1 LNILRFTFALITAVV
16 VSLSITGILY
26 AQSKTAYDI
35 RLEKGIESFYRSDWS
50 QAQTTFRQLQALDPQ
65 NPKAYFFD
73 SMIPFWQ
80 YFFASSDA
88 SAAAEFLKR
97 SEKAIDVAER
107 RLKRSARDTSAV
119 LMLSGLYGYRSLVA
133 AAEKEYTTAIKSGV
147 TGFGY
152 TRQILAT
159 NNDNED
165 ALIGKGVFQYMV
177 GSIPKEGRWMTN
189 MIGMSG
195 TVEGG
200 FKELERAARSKSSSR
215 IDAMMILAY
224 LYDREKRHQDAL
236 RISKELVKAY
246 PENII
251 FQFYLAKS
259 LDMTNQVDKA
269 RDVYRY
275 VVEKD
280 HDLKGLKTLSN
291 QRLNDLSR

>member
-1 LNILRFTFALITAVV
+1 MFLLFVPNRSFAQTK
-16 VSLSITGILY
+16 S
-26 AQSKTAYDI
+26 AYES
-35 RLEKGIESFYRSDWS
+35 RLERGIESFYRSDWA
-50 QAQTTFRQLQALDPQ
+50 QAQSTFRQLQVLEPQ

-73 SMIPFWQ
+73 AMIPFWQ
-80 YFFASSDA
+80 YFFASSDSK
-88 SAAAEFLKR
+88 SATEFLKR
-97 SEKAIDVAER
+97 SDKAIDVAEK

-147 TGFGY
+147 TGFTY
-152 TRQILAT
+152 TRQLLAI
-159 NNDNED
+159 NDANED

-189 MIGMSG
+189 LIGMSG
-195 TVEGG
+195 TVDGG
-200 FKELERAARSKSSSR
+200 FKELERAAKSKSSSR

-224 LYDREKRHQDAL
+224 LYDREKRYHDAL

-251 FQFYLAKS
+251 FQYYMARS

-275 VVEKD
+275 VVEKE
-280 HDLKGLKTLSN
+280 HDLNGLKNLSN
-291 QRLNDLSR
+291 QRLNALSR

>member
-1 LNILRFTFALITAVV
+1 
-16 VSLSITGILY
+16 
-26 AQSKTAYDI
+26 
-35 RLEKGIESFYRSDWS
+35 
-50 QAQTTFRQLQALDPQ
+50 
-65 NPKAYFFD
+65 
-73 SMIPFWQ
+73 
-80 YFFASSDA
+80 
-88 SAAAEFLKR
+88 
-97 SEKAIDVAER
+97 
-107 RLKRSARDTSAV
+107 
-119 LMLSGLYGYRSLVA
+119 MLSGLYGYRSLVA

>member
-1 LNILRFTFALITAVV
+1 MIRLVILLLLALG
-16 VSLSITGILY
+16 VSNHAY
-26 AQSKTAYDI
+26 AQAKSAYES

-50 QAQTTFRQLQALDPQ
+50 RAQSVFRELQALEPQ

-80 YFFASSDA
+80 YFFATSD
-88 SAAAEFLKR
+88 SKSAAEFLKR

-107 RLKRSARDTSAV
+107 RLKRSSRDTSAV

-147 TGFGY
+147 TGFTY
-152 TRQILAT
+152 TRQLLAI
-159 NNDNED
+159 NDSNED

-195 TVEGG
+195 SIEGG
-200 FKELERAARSKSSSR
+200 FKDLERAANSKSTSR

-224 LYDREKRHQDAL
+224 LYDREKKHQDAL
-236 RISKELVKAY
+236 RISKELVKIY

-251 FQFYLAKS
+251 FQYYLARS
-259 LDMTNQVDKA
+259 LDMTNQIEKA
-269 RDVYRY
+269 VDVYRH
-275 VVEKD
+275 VVQHD
-280 HDLKGLKTLSN
+280 HDLDRLKNLSN
-291 QRLNDLSR
+291 QRLNALNR